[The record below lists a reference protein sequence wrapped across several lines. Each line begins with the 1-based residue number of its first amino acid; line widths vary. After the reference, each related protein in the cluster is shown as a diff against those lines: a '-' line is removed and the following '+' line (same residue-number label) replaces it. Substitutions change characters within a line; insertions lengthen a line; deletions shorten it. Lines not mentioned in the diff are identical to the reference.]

1 MDHDI
6 FRRADFL
13 AFKDNLFAAK
23 SEDRQVQAAM
33 TSLVAA
39 ETMREAR
46 RKQKHES
53 ERLSQKERYRNQAKQ
68 KMGHLDQ
75 GSVVRT
81 APASALLLMHSG
93 NMAASPASASSP
105 IPCLSSSLPSSM
117 SVAMDI
123 DSVDPIPIEAK
134 LTSPTSCA
142 NGGSR
147 LIVLLLLFLLH
158 TGRFGF
164 VSCISTPS
172 YSSSYSN
179 SQVHEKVDHLG
190 FNWDDETEYK
200 SYRTQEL

>member
-33 TSLVAA
+33 TSLHHAS
-39 ETMREAR
+39 EALY
-46 RKQKHES
+46 E
-53 ERLSQKERYRNQAKQ
+53 Q
-68 KMGHLDQ
+68 KMRALGVGR

-81 APASALLLMHSG
+81 APALVLLLMHSG
-93 NMAASPASASSP
+93 DMAASPASASSP
-105 IPCLSSSLPSSM
+105 IPSLSSSLPSSM

-147 LIVLLLLFLLH
+147 LIVLLLFLLH

-179 SQVHEKVDHLG
+179 SQVHV
-190 FNWDDETEYK
+190 
-200 SYRTQEL
+200 